1 MLWHPRPAGTILHA
15 NDRPTGPLRMN
26 TPDLRQ
32 ERARLAAYAM
42 DLTGRRGG
50 EVTPEI
56 LAAEVGVSRARIE
69 AIFPEESDLF
79 DAVVE
84 LWFEPHVAIMEEV
97 LASDLPPN
105 RKFYEFYV
113 RRFRR
118 NRTEFRRDPSAFA
131 VLCELGARRFE
142 RVRSFV
148 DLADHYLCE
157 LIAEAQAEGHFPGL
171 EIDRALTLIN
181 QMTVAYTMPDLLQTV
196 DERLTE
202 DKLAAIVDTLFAGLS
217 AADGGASGVSG
228 LRPA

>member
-1 MLWHPRPAGTILHA
+1 
-15 NDRPTGPLRMN
+15 MN
-26 TPDLRQ
+26 TPDPTQ
-32 ERARLAAYAM
+32 ERARLAAHAM
-42 DLTGRRGG
+42 ELTGRRGA

-56 LAAEVGVSRARIE
+56 LAAETGLSRARIA
-69 AIFPEESDLF
+69 AIFPEEIDLF

-84 LWFEPHVAIMEEV
+84 LWFEPHVAIMEDV
-97 LASDLPPN
+97 LASDLPVN

-113 RRFRR
+113 RRFLR
-118 NRTEFRRDPSAFA
+118 NREEYRRDPAAFA

-157 LIAEAQAEGHFPGL
+157 LIAEAQAEGYFEGL

-181 QMTVAYTMPDLLQTV
+181 QMLIAYTMPDLLMMV
-196 DERLTE
+196 GDRLAE

-217 AADGGASGVSG
+217 GKDGGAAGLGG
-228 LRPA
+228 LRSA